1 MTALNSPHDRFFKAV
16 FGRTVVAAEFLER
29 YLPTTAAQALNW
41 KTLRTAKDSFLDPE
55 LALHPADLLYAVD
68 LRDGGPGYVH
78 VLFEHKSYV
87 ESRIGL
93 DLLRYRVRIWEQ
105 WLNAGNSG
113 RLPVVVPVVVYH
125 GAATWRVS
133 RQFADEVEEAPALRA
148 YVPACV
154 YHLID
159 LSGYQDDELRGAVML
174 HTALLTLK
182 YIFRDE
188 LRERLPEILGLL
200 RDLAQSSMGLD
211 YVRTLLRYLAQA
223 ASIDRLSGDEL
234 RQAVTQ
240 TLSGG
245 DELMLTIAEQ
255 WEQQATERG
264 IQKGIQRGI
273 QKGIEKG
280 IEQGEARL
288 LKQLLTWRFGSLP
301 AWAEARLAGAEPA
314 RLETWAKRVLDAQT
328 LDAVFVEGNEGNE
341 GNSRAV

>member
-16 FGRTVVAAEFLER
+16 FGRTEVAAEFLER

-41 KTLRTAKDSFLDPE
+41 KTLRAAKDSFLDPE

-133 RQFADEVEEAPALRA
+133 RQFADEVEDAPALRA

-159 LSGYQDDELRGAVML
+159 LSDYRDDELRGAVML
-174 HTALLTLK
+174 QTALLTLK

-188 LRERLPEILGLL
+188 LSERLPEILGLL
-200 RDLAQSSMGLD
+200 RDLAQSSKGLD

-223 ASIDRLSGDEL
+223 ASIDRLSGDQL

-255 WEQQATERG
+255 WEQQATER
-264 IQKGIQRGI
+264 
-273 QKGIEKG
+273 GIEKG

-328 LDAVFVEGNEGNE
+328 LDAVFGE
-341 GNSRAV
+341 GNSGTV

>member
-1 MTALNSPHDRFFKAV
+1 MTASNSPHDRFFKAV
-16 FGRTVVAAEFLER
+16 FGRTEVAAEFLER

-41 KTLRTAKDSFLDPE
+41 KTLRAAKDSFLDPE

-133 RQFADEVEEAPALRA
+133 RQFADEVEDAPALRA

-159 LSGYQDDELRGAVML
+159 LSDYRDDELRGAVML
-174 HTALLTLK
+174 QTALLTLK

-188 LRERLPEILGLL
+188 LSERLPEILGLL
-200 RDLAQSSMGLD
+200 RDLAQSSKGLD

-223 ASIDRLSGDEL
+223 ASIDRLSGDQL

-255 WEQQATERG
+255 WEQQATER
-264 IQKGIQRGI
+264 
-273 QKGIEKG
+273 GIEKG

-328 LDAVFVEGNEGNE
+328 LDAVFGE
-341 GNSRAV
+341 GNSGTV

>member
-16 FGRTVVAAEFLER
+16 FGRTEVAAEFLER

-133 RQFADEVEEAPALRA
+133 RQFADEVEDAPALRA

-159 LSGYQDDELRGAVML
+159 LSDYRDDELRGAVML
-174 HTALLTLK
+174 QTALLTLK

-188 LRERLPEILGLL
+188 LSERLPEILGLL
-200 RDLAQSSMGLD
+200 RDLAQSSKGLD

-223 ASIDRLSGDEL
+223 ASIDRLSGDQL

-255 WEQQATERG
+255 WEQQATER
-264 IQKGIQRGI
+264 
-273 QKGIEKG
+273 GIEKG

-328 LDAVFVEGNEGNE
+328 LDAVFGE
-341 GNSRAV
+341 GNSGTV

>member
-16 FGRTVVAAEFLER
+16 FGRTEVAAEFLER
-29 YLPTTAAQALNW
+29 YLPAAAGQALDW

-55 LALHPADLLYAVD
+55 LALHPADLLYTVD
-68 LRDGGPGYVH
+68 LRGGGTGYVH

-113 RLPVVVPVVVYH
+113 RLPVIVPVVVYH
-125 GAATWRVS
+125 GTATWRVS
-133 RQFADEVEEAPALRA
+133 RQFADEVEDALRA

-159 LSGYQDDELRGAVML
+159 LSGYRDDELQGAVML

-182 YIFRDE
+182 YIFRNE

-211 YVRTLLRYLAQA
+211 YVHTLLRYLAQA
-223 ASIDRLSGDEL
+223 ASIDRLSGDQL
-234 RQAVTQ
+234 RQVVTE

-245 DELMLTIAEQ
+245 GELMLTIAEQ
-255 WEQQATERG
+255 WEQQAMERG
-264 IQKGIQRGI
+264 IEKGIER
-273 QKGIEKG
+273 GIEKG

-288 LKQLLTWRFGSLP
+288 LKQLLTWRFGALP
-301 AWAEARLAGAEPA
+301 GTSFQSA
-314 RLETWAKRVLDAQT
+314 
-328 LDAVFVEGNEGNE
+328 
-341 GNSRAV
+341 

>member
-1 MTALNSPHDRFFKAV
+1 MAEIAHDSVEQPARPV
-16 FGRTVVAAEFLER
+16 FQGGVRAHRGGGGVPGTLSAGGGRT
-29 YLPTTAAQALNW
+29 
-41 KTLRTAKDSFLDPE
+41 
-55 LALHPADLLYAVD
+55 
-68 LRDGGPGYVH
+68 GPGLEDLAHGQGFVSRPGTCAASRGPA
-78 VLFEHKSYV
+78 VRGRSLRRRNRLCARAVRTQELRRKSYV
-87 ESRIGL
+87 EARIGL

-105 WLNAGNSG
+105 WLNARNSG

-125 GAATWRVS
+125 GTATWRVS
-133 RQFADEVEEAPALRA
+133 RQFADEVEDAPALRA

-159 LSGYQDDELRGAVML
+159 LSGYRDDELQGAVML

-182 YIFRDE
+182 YIFRNE

-255 WEQQATERG
+255 WEQQAMERG
-264 IQKGIQRGI
+264 IER
-273 QKGIEKG
+273 GIEKG

-288 LKQLLTWRFGSLP
+288 LKQLLTWRFGALP
-301 AWAEARLAGAEPA
+301 AWVESQLAGAAPE
-314 RLETWAKRVLDAQT
+314 RLEAWAKRVLDAQT
-328 LDAVFVEGNEGNE
+328 LDAVFVER
-341 GNSRAV
+341 S